1 MKKTFY
7 YKDYCR
13 IYWRIEF
20 EENKSAQLWDIK
32 IMRSLDEHD
41 DPDAQAA
48 FHGFQHL
55 NEDPDPIKAI
65 KEMRQ
70 YYKTVITGMLEHILT
85 LYEPKIE

>member
-1 MKKTFY
+1 MKKTYY

-20 EENKSAQLWDIK
+20 EENQSAQHWDIK

-41 DPDAQAA
+41 DPEAQEA
-48 FHGFQHL
+48 FHCSQDL
-55 NEDPDPIKAI
+55 NKEPDPIKAI
-65 KEMRQ
+65 KQMRA
-70 YYKTVITGMLEHILT
+70 YYKIVTTDMLDHILT